1 LAIRGTQPDQLKTDV
16 WDDAN
21 PNGIG
26 YGQFTANR
34 GAVNQWLQEASQP
47 EDNLSLKPHITGHS
61 LGGALTQWVAAD
73 YSSQGALGNIVT
85 FNAPG
90 ISTSAANSFRGA
102 EKVTHYITSI
112 DIVSM
117 AGFHYISGQYVL
129 SNQLLVPSSFP
140 NPVDAH
146 LHPVIIPKVES
157 SGLTKPANLKIDTV
171 GGTNALSSPFFT
183 YLPDPDYFAI
193 QLIVASVPIIG
204 PYLANQLTFRSTTE
218 LTRQAIGELLYGIG
232 LENIEFAIEKL
243 TAAVNAAKQWGQ
255 DAWNAITGWGENAWG
270 AVSNWTVTAWNATT
284 TWVSQA
290 WNATTTWTSDAWNA
304 TKQWTSDAWNATTTW
319 TSDAWNATKQWTS
332 DAWNATK
339 QWTSDAWNATKQWT
353 SDAWNATKQWTSDA
367 WNATTTWTSDA
378 WNTTTKW
385 TSDAW
390 NATTKWVSDLWPF
403 SSSSDFLS
411 VTAFNEM
418 NSDSINLQQTL
429 INNPWQA
436 IAQWTPEAWEATTH
450 WSDAAWQATA
460 EWTREVWQATTAWTP
475 ETWQATID
483 WTDDMWQATA
493 QLDSTGDEILFGTIG
508 NDNLSGN
515 AGKDILDGLAGNDVL
530 DGGEGNDI
538 IKGSAGNDTLTGGTG
553 SDSFVFESPT
563 EGVDTIEDFDS
574 NEGDRIV
581 ISATGFG
588 GGLTPDAVLAESQF
602 VLGTT
607 AVDSDDRF
615 IYDPA
620 TGNLFFDPDGNGA
633 APQQQIAILTGAPNL
648 SAGDIFISGNSTT
661 PSIKITAPST
671 NVSDTEVTIEWNA
684 FDADSE
690 ATISLFY
697 DTDNQGFDG
706 VLIAD
711 GLAEIDG
718 QGSFVW
724 NTENIPLKD
733 YFIYAQIS
741 DETHA
746 PVFSYAKGQVLLKP
760 VVEADLSVTKTASV
774 TSVKL
779 GETFTYTIQVTN
791 NGSVTAQGVTI
802 TEILA
807 EPVTFVSAS
816 LTPSQQID
824 NSFTFD
830 IGDLLSGE
838 SLTLEVTAIA
848 PTLLT
853 GTIISNTSVSSET
866 NDPNLT
872 NNVALLATEVTA
884 TALPDLV
891 VTRTDSSGEVNINTP
906 YSYTLTVTNNGSATA
921 TGVILTEQ
929 LPSTVDVISFSSNL
943 PEQPSNLVDIIK
955 FELNAGDRV
964 TLDIDARTL
973 GSSLDSIL
981 RLFDST
987 GTQLRVSDD
996 NPAPN
1001 EPFSGD
1007 SYIDFTASVSGTYY
1021 VGVSGYSNFSYNPFI
1036 DGSGALSSSY
1046 GDYTLEIKVG
1056 SGGSTNQVVLSE
1068 PNNIIS
1074 QAVDSGLSSANQ
1086 GIFIGTGS
1094 IRTDTNPINPITFF
1108 NGIITADVGTLSSG
1122 ESATIDL
1129 TLSSIAAGNFNS
1141 TTIVTSN
1148 ESDANPLDNLIA
1160 GTQAVNSIAPA
1171 EIDLELT
1178 QTVNNSNPAIGD
1190 EITLTLTLT
1199 NIGPGVASNIQVT
1212 NVLPLDLAFISVVA
1226 EQGTYDSNTGIWDVG
1241 NMRDNLSRT
1250 LTLTAQV
1257 NGGQSLTNTAQVT
1270 AVFEA
1275 DLDSIPNNNDP
1286 NEDDQTSVLIDVQN
1300 VAPIVQGNKTLTVLE
1315 DASATSLNIS
1325 TPTDGNGDN
1334 LTLTVETIPDGTKG
1348 QIFSGNNLVNT
1359 GDVLTPQQLTSL
1371 VFVPIANANGTAG
1384 TFSYTVSDGQG
1395 GTTSQ
1400 TITLAI
1406 TSVNDA
1412 PVAQADTATTA
1423 QNTPL
1428 TLDILANDS
1437 DIEGDSL
1444 SLTSFNQTSSQ
1455 GGTVSRDENGTQGDL
1470 TDDKLLYTPATG
1482 FSGIDS
1488 FTYTISDGTDSGTA
1502 TVSITVISTTN
1513 QPPQA
1518 VNDGATGTQNT
1529 LLIIPVATLLSND
1542 TDPDLGDSLNL
1553 TGVSNPSNG
1562 SVELD
1567 GSNVIFTPL
1576 AGFIGQAGF
1585 DYSISDSQ
1593 GETSTASVNI
1603 TVDPFLGTSGRDTV
1617 TGTDL
1622 DDILMG
1628 GLGADNLTGNQGH
1641 DQFVY
1646 QSIRDAGDVIKD
1658 FEVGIDYIVFTA
1670 LLNSLGYG
1678 GSNPIADGYL
1688 KFGSRGNDTVIL
1700 FDEDGSGLS
1709 KRALPFITV
1718 EGVALGAMQNPNNFI
1733 F

>member
-1 LAIRGTQPDQLKTDV
+1 
-16 WDDAN
+16 
-21 PNGIG
+21 
-26 YGQFTANR
+26 
-34 GAVNQWLQEASQP
+34 
-47 EDNLSLKPHITGHS
+47 
-61 LGGALTQWVAAD
+61 
-73 YSSQGALGNIVT
+73 
-85 FNAPG
+85 
-90 ISTSAANSFRGA
+90 
-102 EKVTHYITSI
+102 
-112 DIVSM
+112 
-117 AGFHYISGQYVL
+117 
-129 SNQLLVPSSFP
+129 
-140 NPVDAH
+140 
-146 LHPVIIPKVES
+146 
-157 SGLTKPANLKIDTV
+157 
-171 GGTNALSSPFFT
+171 
-183 YLPDPDYFAI
+183 
-193 QLIVASVPIIG
+193 
-204 PYLANQLTFRSTTE
+204 
-218 LTRQAIGELLYGIG
+218 
-232 LENIEFAIEKL
+232 
-243 TAAVNAAKQWGQ
+243 
-255 DAWNAITGWGENAWG
+255 
-270 AVSNWTVTAWNATT
+270 
-284 TWVSQA
+284 
-290 WNATTTWTSDAWNA
+290 
-304 TKQWTSDAWNATTTW
+304 
-319 TSDAWNATKQWTS
+319 
-332 DAWNATK
+332 
-339 QWTSDAWNATKQWT
+339 
-353 SDAWNATKQWTSDA
+353 
-367 WNATTTWTSDA
+367 
-378 WNTTTKW
+378 
-385 TSDAW
+385 
-390 NATTKWVSDLWPF
+390 
-403 SSSSDFLS
+403 
-411 VTAFNEM
+411 
-418 NSDSINLQQTL
+418 
-429 INNPWQA
+429 
-436 IAQWTPEAWEATTH
+436 
-450 WSDAAWQATA
+450 
-460 EWTREVWQATTAWTP
+460 
-475 ETWQATID
+475 
-483 WTDDMWQATA
+483 
-493 QLDSTGDEILFGTIG
+493 
-508 NDNLSGN
+508 
-515 AGKDILDGLAGNDVL
+515 
-530 DGGEGNDI
+530 
-538 IKGSAGNDTLTGGTG
+538 
-553 SDSFVFESPT
+553 
-563 EGVDTIEDFDS
+563 
-574 NEGDRIV
+574 
-581 ISATGFG
+581 
-588 GGLTPDAVLAESQF
+588 
-602 VLGTT
+602 
-607 AVDSDDRF
+607 
-615 IYDPA
+615 
-620 TGNLFFDPDGNGA
+620 
-633 APQQQIAILTGAPNL
+633 L

-711 GLAEIDG
+711 GLAETDG

-741 DETHA
+741 DETHS

-760 VVEADLSVTKTASV
+760 VVEVEADLSVTKTASIS
-774 TSVKL
+774 SVEL

-802 TEILA
+802 TEILQ

-816 LTPSQQID
+816 LTPSQQSD
-824 NSFTFD
+824 NAFTFD
-830 IGDLLSGE
+830 IGDLPSGE
-838 SLTLEVTAIA
+838 SQIIEVMAIA

-866 NDPNLT
+866 NDPDPT

-891 VTRTDSSGEVNINTP
+891 VTRTDSPGEVNINTP

-929 LPSTVDVISFSSNL
+929 LPSTVNVISFSSNL

-955 FELNAGDRV
+955 FELDAGERV
-964 TLDIDARTL
+964 ILDLDAQEL
-973 GSSLDSIL
+973 GSPLDSVL
-981 RLFDST
+981 RLFDSAWNELAENDIDF
-987 GTQLRVSDD
+987 GT
-996 NPAPN
+996 
-1001 EPFSGD
+1001 PFPLD

-1021 VGVSGYSNFSYNPFI
+1021 VGVSGWSNLFYDPFI
-1036 DGSGALSSSY
+1036 NGSGDLSSSS
-1046 GDYTLEIKVG
+1046 GGYTLEIQVG

-1074 QAVDSGLSSANQ
+1074 QAVDSGLSSANP
-1086 GIFIGTGS
+1086 GTFIARGF
-1094 IRTDTNPINPITFF
+1094 IRTNTNPITFF

-1300 VAPIVQGNKTLTVLE
+1300 VAPIVQVNKTLTVLE
-1315 DASATSLNIS
+1315 DASSTSLNIS

-1470 TDDKLLYTPATG
+1470 TDDKLLYTPVTG
-1482 FSGIDS
+1482 FIGIDS

-1518 VNDGATGTQNT
+1518 VNDVATATQNT
-1529 LLIIPVATLLSND
+1529 PLIIPVATLLSND

-1553 TGVSNPSNG
+1553 TGVSNPSNS

-1576 AGFIGQAGF
+1576 AGFIGQADF

-1593 GETSTASVNI
+1593 GETSTASVDI
-1603 TVDPFLGTSGRDTV
+1603 AIDPFLGTPGRDTV

-1700 FDEDGSGLS
+1700 FDVDVGSFDQSSALTVNNAQLFPFNQPIPESSSLLS
-1709 KRALPFITV
+1709 LLVP
-1718 EGVALGAMQNPNNFI
+1718 LGFFAVSFLHRR
-1733 F
+1733 